1 MHCNNLRLVWGL
13 GLVGVSSRLRVRI
26 RVKVKVS
33 VMIRVSSRTSWVVN
47 FALFRCYRP
56 VIYTR
61 PMSFGHDSY
70 TYKKSRSLG
79 SWVKHVEPDRRK
91 EPIPLTSSLTLS
103 VKLHL
108 SCQKLTASL
117 IYCMETNKTRKWI
130 KRTKTQRLCCEDELI
145 TKSGGRASYVKGLI
159 RWVPVNKH
167 Y

>member
-1 MHCNNLRLVWGL
+1 MHCNNLRLVLGL
-13 GLVGVSSRLRVRI
+13 GLLRVSSWLRVRI
-26 RVKVKVS
+26 RVKVRVS
-33 VMIRVSSRTSWVVN
+33 VMVRVSSRTSWVVN

-61 PMSFGHDSY
+61 PVSFGHDSY
-70 TYKKSRSLG
+70 TYRKSRSLG

-117 IYCMETNKTRKWI
+117 KSTAWKQ
-130 KRTKTQRLCCEDELI
+130 TKPENEWKELKHKDYAPKMSLLQNLEAEPV
-145 TKSGGRASYVKGLI
+145 TWKASSVEY
-159 RWVPVNKH
+159 R
-167 Y
+167 